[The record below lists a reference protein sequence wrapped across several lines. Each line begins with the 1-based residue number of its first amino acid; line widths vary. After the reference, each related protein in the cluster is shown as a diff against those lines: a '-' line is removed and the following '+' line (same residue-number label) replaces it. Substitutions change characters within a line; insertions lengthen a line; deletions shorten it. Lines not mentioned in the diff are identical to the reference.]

1 MLQPA
6 LYIRSLGTKLI
17 SNRLCIYEN
26 SPVVE
31 LKKNGQ
37 SWEAQTPLGAVIAPM
52 VIFAVNGH
60 IQNFVYFICISLPLD
75 Q

>member
-1 MLQPA
+1 MLQPT

-17 SNRLCIYEN
+17 SNHLCIYEH

-37 SWEAQTPLGAVIAPM
+37 SWEAQTALGAVIAPM
-52 VIFAVNGH
+52 VIFAINGH